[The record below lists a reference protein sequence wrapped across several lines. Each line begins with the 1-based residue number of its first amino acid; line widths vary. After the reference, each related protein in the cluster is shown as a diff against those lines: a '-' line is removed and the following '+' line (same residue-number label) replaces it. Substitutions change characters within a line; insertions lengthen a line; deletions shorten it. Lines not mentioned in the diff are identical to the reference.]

1 MSARRRHRLEGAGRF
16 STQGFSLTEL
26 MIVLVIA
33 AVLLASGLPNFRDM
47 LLRQR
52 LRSTAN
58 DMFAAIDFTRTQAI
72 ARGERVMMTPADAG
86 GADWRAG
93 WIVFIDRNGNRR
105 PDAGEAILAEQGPVP
120 PGLAVS
126 STLAGAGPA
135 YVAYN
140 GAGRSCSAS
149 NSMAAHF
156 GTLSLFLGDGAR
168 HIKIN
173 MLGRAR
179 ICDPEQQGN
188 CSGAADPAS

>member
-1 MSARRRHRLEGAGRF
+1 MNGISHGL
-16 STQGFSLTEL
+16 GFSLTEL

-33 AVLLASGLPNFRDM
+33 AILLASGLPNFRNM

-58 DMFAAIDFTRTQAI
+58 DMFAAIDYTRTQAI
-72 ARGERVMMTPADAG
+72 ARGVRVMMTPADTR

-93 WIVFIDRNGNRR
+93 WVVFIDGNGNRR
-105 PDAGEAILAEQGPVP
+105 PDRGEEILAEQGPVP
-120 PGLAVS
+120 AGLTVS
-126 STLAGAGPA
+126 STLSGAAPV

-156 GTLSLFLGDGAR
+156 GTLSLFLGDNAR

-179 ICDPEQQGN
+179 ICDPAQQGN